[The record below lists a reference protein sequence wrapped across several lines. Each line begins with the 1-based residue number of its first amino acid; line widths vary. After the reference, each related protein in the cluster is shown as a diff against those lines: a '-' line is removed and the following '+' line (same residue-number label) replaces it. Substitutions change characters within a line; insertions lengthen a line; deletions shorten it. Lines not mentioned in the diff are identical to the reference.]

1 MAGQIDKRGD
11 QKYMVRV
18 FLGRDPD
25 TGKRRYLNKMVHG
38 TKKHAEQTLT
48 ALLRAKDTN
57 TLALPVKMSLNT
69 LLDRWLETAV
79 KPRVS
84 ERTHRDYTWKAN
96 RYLRPELGER
106 LLANV
111 KPYDIQ
117 TIYAEMLGRGLS
129 PKTIRHCQNILHNA
143 FGQAVRWGLVNVN
156 PAQHVDLPKQQ
167 HKEMLAMNE
176 LEAGRFLAAAQSDP
190 LHALFALLLGTG
202 LRPSEAAGLKWSDLD
217 TVSKTLSVQR
227 TVVRP
232 KGGGWRFDHPKTKR
246 GRRTLALPAG
256 LVATLISHKAA
267 APGSEHDL
275 MFPTPLGEAVELNNV
290 RNRNFAAIQGR
301 AGLKGFNLYSLRH
314 THATLLLLAGVHPK
328 VVSERL
334 GHATI
339 SITLDTYSHVLP
351 NMQQEAA
358 AKLDAL
364 LYSRQEDAITASLRA
379 N

>member
-1 MAGQIDKRGD
+1 MAGQISKRGD

-38 TKKHAEQTLT
+38 TKKQAEQTLT

-57 TLALPVKMSLNT
+57 TLTLPVKMSLNT

-84 ERTHRDYTWKAN
+84 ERTHRDYTWKAKH
-96 RYLRPELGER
+96 YIRPEFGER
-106 LLANV
+106 LLANI

-117 TIYAEMLGRGLS
+117 ALYAGMLARGLS
-129 PKTIRHCQNILHNA
+129 PKTVRHCQNILHNA
-143 FGQAVRWGLVNVN
+143 FEQGIRWQLVSAN

-176 LEAGRFLAAAQSDP
+176 LEAGRFLAAAESDP
-190 LHALFALLLGTG
+190 LHALFELLLGTG
-202 LRPSEAAGLKWSDLD
+202 LRPSEAAGLKWGDLD
-217 TVSKTLSVQR
+217 PVSGTLSVQR

-232 KGGGWRFDHPKTKR
+232 KGGGWRFDHTKTKR
-246 GRRTLALPAG
+246 GRRTLALPGG
-256 LVATLISHKAA
+256 LVTTLLSHRDA
-267 APGSEHDL
+267 APYSEHDL
-275 MFPTPLGEAVELNNV
+275 MFPTVLGEALEMNNV
-290 RNRNFAAIQGR
+290 RNRNFAAVQER

-314 THATLLLLAGVHPK
+314 THATLLLVAGVHPK

-364 LYSRQEDAITASLRA
+364 LYGRQDPKAGAFVQA